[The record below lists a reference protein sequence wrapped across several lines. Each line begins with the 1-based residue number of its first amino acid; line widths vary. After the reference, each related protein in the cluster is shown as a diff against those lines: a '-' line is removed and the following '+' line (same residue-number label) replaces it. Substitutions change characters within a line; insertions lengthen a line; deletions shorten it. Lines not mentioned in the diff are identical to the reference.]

1 MNPNYLDFIRFQDKR
16 IIPFIYGILFI
27 VLGFYWKN
35 NNYSLTQQ
43 DVWIVG
49 GILAIML
56 FNFIYE
62 LKAYWAYSYLL
73 GRVDFH
79 DLKERSSFFVDKSI
93 LFRPTTVSVF
103 SVLLFA
109 LIVYCSTIIMPPIYS
124 TILLYLIAPF
134 IIYLILR
141 CLRPIYIQQL
151 LNSVSSG
158 IRYKNLYHH
167 VIYSVLLIFLLNIL
181 SISPLAKNADFS
193 LADGFFSARLII
205 AMTILC
211 SIVLV
216 INLIFLK
223 ASKRYIFLGR
233 IFLKE
238 FDFNFPEQ
246 IPFINFHAKPIVIRL
261 LLLLLVLF
269 VWIMCVSTVLSFL
282 QWSVIFEVYFILC
295 FLPCLVYYFLQ
306 TYWHWHTE
314 LMMACDMYFRY
325 EEIKKRK
332 EAN

>member
-1 MNPNYLDFIRFQDKR
+1 
-16 IIPFIYGILFI
+16 
-27 VLGFYWKN
+27 
-35 NNYSLTQQ
+35 
-43 DVWIVG
+43 
-49 GILAIML
+49 
-56 FNFIYE
+56 
-62 LKAYWAYSYLL
+62 
-73 GRVDFH
+73 
-79 DLKERSSFFVDKSI
+79 
-93 LFRPTTVSVF
+93 
-103 SVLLFA
+103 
-109 LIVYCSTIIMPPIYS
+109 MPPIYS

-295 FLPCLVYYFLQ
+295 FLPCLAYYFLQ